1 MLFFVSRDRLEV
13 DKQMGSLRG
22 GAIIPELCL
31 HACSLRYL
39 AGGSYS
45 DIKFFTGMSVPSFYR
60 VVWKCI
66 DAINE
71 CDELA
76 VKFPKTRVEVH
87 EAARGFESISTQ
99 GCI

>member
-1 MLFFVSRDRLEV
+1 
-13 DKQMGSLRG
+13 MGSLRG